1 MISKNLLK
9 RLTRL
14 PARNVNQQKW
24 DSSSQMKSLTAMT
37 VNMNGE
43 KLMSIKLY
51 SYSVLEQSMDIR
63 KYRVVSDKP
72 LDEETIRKIYMYA
85 SELEGENDV
94 SEYASELEGEN
105 VKATTTFRY
114 TEFGDD
120 CQVEVADLHLS
131 QDFLKERFF

>member
-1 MISKNLLK
+1 
-9 RLTRL
+9 
-14 PARNVNQQKW
+14 
-24 DSSSQMKSLTAMT
+24 
-37 VNMNGE
+37 
-43 KLMSIKLY
+43 MSIKLY
-51 SYSVLEQSMDIR
+51 SYGVLEQSMDIR